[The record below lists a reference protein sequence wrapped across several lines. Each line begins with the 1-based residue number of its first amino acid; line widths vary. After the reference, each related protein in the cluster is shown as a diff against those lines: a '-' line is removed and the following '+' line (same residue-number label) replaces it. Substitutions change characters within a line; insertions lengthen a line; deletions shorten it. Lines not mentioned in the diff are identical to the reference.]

1 MDKKAI
7 MIFGVGELQES
18 IIKRAKAMGLF
29 VVGIDPCADAYCR
42 EAVDAFEIVGGQDY
56 EGTLAVARKYDISAV
71 VTAATE
77 NDHDCKNDDPG
88 AVVVKDVA

>member
-29 VVGIDPCADAYCR
+29 VVGIDPCVDACCR
-42 EAVDAFEIVGGQDY
+42 DAVDAFEVVGGQDY
-56 EGTLAVARKYDISAV
+56 EGTLAVARKYNISAV
-71 VTAATE
+71 VTAAT
-77 NDHDCKNDDPG
+77 DKPLVMMARVPMQWCQR
-88 AVVVKDVA
+88 